1 MITETVYE
9 KKNGKITVANVIK
22 DGKPVAVKPAAAVK
36 EEKKTAKEDKEWQ
49 NT

>member
-9 KKNGKITVANVIK
+9 KKNGKTTVAHVIK
-22 DGKPVAVKPAAAVK
+22 DGKPVAVKPAAVVK
-36 EEKKTAKEDKEWQ
+36 EEKKSTREDKAWQ